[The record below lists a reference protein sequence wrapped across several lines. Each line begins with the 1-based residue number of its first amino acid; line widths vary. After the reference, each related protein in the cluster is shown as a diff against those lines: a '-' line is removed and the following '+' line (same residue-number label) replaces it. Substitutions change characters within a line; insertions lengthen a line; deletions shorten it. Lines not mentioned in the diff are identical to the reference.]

1 MAEPAAF
8 DRPELAALWTELRRR
23 FEAAGD
29 GEVRTVRLARLGP
42 AEHSALADLLGLPR
56 LPGEPATVAVA
67 RVDDAVRRGC
77 GLGARKLTERLHG
90 PLRDRTRRAGGSGG
104 AARWDS
110 ELAGVR
116 VQGLR

>member
-8 DRPELAALWTELRRR
+8 DRPELGALWTELRRR

-42 AEHSALADLLGLPR
+42 AERSALADLLGLPR

-67 RVDDAVRRGC
+67 RVDEAVRILAGASSRGC
-77 GLGARKLTERLHG
+77 PDRSLDRGPPSRLPRQPAAPGLPGTGRG
-90 PLRDRTRRAGGSGG
+90 RA
-104 AARWDS
+104 
-110 ELAGVR
+110 AGT
-116 VQGLR
+116 